1 MTELLPPTGG
11 SYVREEWP
19 PGVLDALE
27 QQDDHVRCRWDLR
40 RTTSAPQNGEASRSK
55 RTTRLRRAGSSGAP
69 VLDYWARM
77 DRSDEALLD
86 FDPEVLVS
94 WDPDR
99 ARRLLAEQPDLY
111 GNHLAIARFIDGWL
125 ERLLND
131 AQPDDFNR
139 GFAEG
144 LREIAAHL
152 RNADFTAEGDSD
164 GDDG

>member
-11 SYVREEWP
+11 PFVREEWP
-19 PGVLDALE
+19 PGVLDALD
-27 QQDDHVRCRWDLR
+27 QQDDQSRCRWDLR
-40 RTTSAPQNGEASRSK
+40 RTTSAAQNGETPRSK
-55 RTTRLRRAGSSGAP
+55 RTTRLRRAGSSGER

-99 ARRLLAEQPDLY
+99 TRRLLAEQPDLY